1 MYRLSFTAAAFRLA
15 ESIRLAEV
23 YQQHADWQAVRRI
36 AVADDILQLGRSVTI
51 NRESRELIHRL
62 KQLTD
67 SEVDFLLRTDT
78 VSQRQLLFLAV
89 CRTYPFIRNFVLQI
103 VRVNYQR
110 FEFDISE
117 TDYRRFFNQ
126 QISLYDELDR
136 LSDSSKAKI
145 RQVLFKILEGA
156 GYIIS
161 SQQRTITRPVVL
173 TSLIDLIRQT
183 RPADLPLLLFND
195 QEI

>member
-15 ESIRLAEV
+15 ESIRLAEL
-23 YQQHADWQAVRRI
+23 YQQHADWQAAKR
-36 AVADDILQLGRSVTI
+36 VALVDDILQLGRSVTI
-51 NRESRELIHRL
+51 KRESRELIHRL
-62 KQLTD
+62 QQLSD
-67 SEVDFLLRTDT
+67 SEVDFLLRTDS
-78 VSQRQLLFLAV
+78 VSQRQLLFIAI
-89 CRTYPFIRNFVLQI
+89 CRTYPFIRNFVLQV

-173 TSLIDLIRQT
+173 TSLIDLIRQN